1 MSLPV
6 PAPNQGVQPTAD
18 RCDVKVASMEWPYGL
33 GDPVHLS
40 SSAPCVP
47 GNGEVRSV
55 QKSTG
60 AWEPYP
66 DVGREEER

>member
-1 MSLPV
+1 MP
-6 PAPNQGVQPTAD
+6 PNNALQLTAS

-33 GDPVHLS
+33 GDPVRLS

-55 QKSTG
+55 QKSTD
-60 AWEPYP
+60 AWEPHL